1 MVNRVPPEAA
11 SPPALRRHSKL
22 PLSTLGSAVGRTAI
36 VPRNEYLNRRRF
48 LGRSTTVGLAA
59 TISQVS
65 GATRA
70 GSSSRALSNPI
81 QRENEKKGT
90 RDWQLTRVRVDRG
103 KYRSPAIEGFCSQ
116 QSVAAGESLTFFVS
130 ADPGRH
136 FTLDLYRLGYYGGKG
151 GRLMQ
156 HIGPLSATAQPT
168 PAAGQNRLRECLWEP
183 SFRLEIPSNWTS
195 GVYLG
200 KLTTVAQGK
209 EPYWQS
215 YVIFVV
221 RDSRPAD
228 VLFQCSD
235 NTWQAYN
242 PWPQSDSL
250 YTHPEG
256 AHKPDVAVSF
266 DRPYAKFSMIF
277 DHPLSV
283 GSGEFLLW
291 EFPLCYWLEQ
301 HGYDVTYSSNSDI
314 LDPSSVTRS
323 KCFVSVGHDEYWDL
337 RQYRSLETAIQ
348 EGVNVLWLSAN
359 CVYMVS
365 PFTPA
370 TTGQPNRVIT
380 RVGSY
385 GPLRQEETEA
395 YGHMM
400 GPFKTSGPD
409 ERRIVG
415 ARTIVPFNGGGDWT
429 CTAPDHWI
437 FDGSGMSKG
446 DSIPGL
452 VGWEFHGEPD
462 PERAG
467 LEVVA
472 EGTVW
477 SGGTKPGHWTSTIF
491 PGPKGNFVFNAS
503 TIFWAQGLSSP
514 PGHMLPWSHFSR
526 PHGPDPRVQG
536 ITHNLL
542 RRAIGT

>member
-1 MVNRVPPEAA
+1 MEKPT
-11 SPPALRRHSKL
+11 SFH
-22 PLSTLGSAVGRTAI
+22 
-36 VPRNEYLNRRRF
+36 LNRRRF
-48 LGRSTTVGLAA
+48 LEASSALGLAA
-59 TISQVS
+59 ISC
-65 GATRA
+65 GPPA
-70 GSSSRALSNPI
+70 GSPGAGSRAAPNPV
-81 QRENEKKGT
+81 QKENEKEGT
-90 RDWQLTRVRVDRG
+90 RDWQLTRVRVERG
-103 KYRSPAIEGFCSQ
+103 EHRSSIIEGFCSM
-116 QSVAAGESLTFFVS
+116 QSVATGDSLTFFVS
-130 ADPGRH
+130 TDPARR
-136 FTLDLYRLGYYGGKG
+136 FFLDIFRLGYYGGRG

-156 HIGPLSATAQPT
+156 QFGPLKGATQPT
-168 PAAGQNRLRECLWEP
+168 PSAGRNRLRECLWEP
-183 SFRLEIPSNWTS
+183 SFTLKIPGDWTS

-200 KLTTVAQGK
+200 KLTTEPAGK

-215 YVIFVV
+215 YVIFVL

-228 VLFQCSD
+228 ILFQCSD

-242 PWPQSDSL
+242 NWPENDSL
-250 YTHPEG
+250 YTHPDG
-256 AHKPDVAVSF
+256 AHTPGVSVSF

-277 DHPLSV
+277 DHPLSL

-301 HGYDVTYSSNSDI
+301 QGYDVSYSSNSDI
-314 LDPSSVTRS
+314 LDPAFVTRC
-323 KCFVSVGHDEYWDL
+323 KCFLSVGHDEYWDL

-359 CVYMVS
+359 SVYMVS

-370 TTGQPNRVIT
+370 TTGEPNRVIT
-380 RVGSY
+380 RAGSY
-385 GPLRQEETEA
+385 GPLRQEEADA

-400 GPFKTSGPD
+400 GPFETHGPD
-409 ERRIVG
+409 ERKIIG

-437 FDGSGMSKG
+437 FEGSGMSRG

-472 EGTVW
+472 QGTCW
-477 SGGTKPGHWTSTIF
+477 RQGADPAHWTSTIF
-491 PGPKGNFVFNAS
+491 PGPKGNFVFNAA
-503 TIFWAQGLSSP
+503 TIFWSQGLSSP
-514 PGHMLPWSHFSR
+514 PGHVLPWSHFSR
-526 PHGPDPRVQG
+526 PHGPDPRAQH
-536 ITHNLL
+536 ITRNLL
-542 RRAIGT
+542 QRAIG